1 MNVEIFRNTVKRRGK
16 GASFEMI
23 KAWAEGIKAAG
34 DNAIWIEGDGDPER
48 WTGNPKNKVAVH
60 FGYGPDSA
68 GDFLKGNRRKIRQYH
83 EANGGVCIS
92 FDGGIWTSLGNR
104 ATQWEKHYYRCGLW
118 SPMRDGNFLNKNSPG
133 DRWQQIES
141 KLDTKSQPW
150 RKDGRHI
157 LLCTQ
162 PKDNWSM
169 TRTQTDP
176 YVWVEDVIQKI
187 KRVTDRPIKLR
198 PHPNHAIKC
207 AEDMAKKHPDVEVT
221 SVEKGGGPTA
231 EYRFTFLEELKD
243 CWCVVTHNSTAAVDA
258 ATYGIPV
265 VMTSDL
271 CLAWDIGTNDFS
283 KIENP
288 PMPDRTQWLN
298 DLGYASWNIDEV
310 KSGAV
315 WKRFKPHIEQ
325 MIK

>member
-16 GASFEMI
+16 GASFEMM
-23 KAWAEGIKAAG
+23 KAWRDGIKAAG
-34 DNAIWIEGDGDPER
+34 DNPIWIEGKGDPER
-48 WTGNPKNKVAVH
+48 YAGEPREKVAVH

-68 GDFLKGNRRKIRQYH
+68 GDFLKGNRRKVRQHH

-118 SPMRDGNFLNKNSPG
+118 SPMRDGNFLNKSSPS
-133 DRWQQIES
+133 DRWQTIEF
-141 KLDTKSQPW
+141 KLETKSQPW

-162 PKDNWSM
+162 PIDNWSM
-169 TRTQTDP
+169 ARTKTDP
-176 YVWVEDVIQKI
+176 YVWVDDVIKKI
-187 KRVTDRPIKLR
+187 KAFTDRPIKLR

-207 AEDMAKKHPDVEVT
+207 AEDMARKHPDVEVT
-221 SVEKGGGPTA
+221 SVTKGGGPTA
-231 EYRFTFLEELKD
+231 DYRFTFLEELEN

-258 ATYGIPV
+258 ATFGVPV
-265 VMTSDL
+265 IMTSDL
-271 CLAWDIGTNDFS
+271 CLAWDIGTNDFE

-298 DLGYASWNIDEV
+298 DLGYASWNIEEV
-310 KSGAV
+310 ASGQV
-315 WKRFKPHIEQ
+315 WKRFKPHIER
-325 MIK
+325 MI